1 MAQGTWLG
9 PLTFVILI
17 DGLKLDCLVHKFVDD
32 TTASEIL
39 KRNQISN
46 MVNIIKQLVDWSELN
61 KMNINFKKTKEIIL
75 GTLIKNPPPILTMSG
90 VGIER
95 VSSFKL
101 LGVIISSTL
110 KWDEHVAM
118 ICSKTA
124 SKMHFLKIIRR
135 AGISQADAL
144 CFYMTVIRP
153 VLEYACPVWHSMLTK
168 KLSSSIE
175 SQQIRAMRIIYGDV
189 KYEEVLVTAGI
200 PTLHDRREMLT
211 SNFFRS
217 IRQPSSCL
225 HHLMP
230 ARRRTETVSRLRA
243 AVEYSIPFCRTK
255 RFQTSFL
262 PYSLK
267 NFQ

>member
-1 MAQGTWLG
+1 MPPVATGL

-17 DGLKLDCLVHKFVDD
+17 DGLRLDCLVHKFVDD

-46 MVNIIKQLVDWSELN
+46 MVNIIKQLVDWSESN

-153 VLEYACPVWHSMLTK
+153 VLEYACPVWHSMITK

-175 SQQIRAMRIIYGDV
+175 SQQIRAMRV
-189 KYEEVLVTAGI
+189 VM
-200 PTLHDRREMLT
+200 R
-211 SNFFRS
+211 
-217 IRQPSSCL
+217 
-225 HHLMP
+225 
-230 ARRRTETVSRLRA
+230 
-243 AVEYSIPFCRTK
+243 
-255 RFQTSFL
+255 
-262 PYSLK
+262 
-267 NFQ
+267 